1 MSINQRY
8 FIFVFKIILIQ
19 SIFILVYLY
28 KYLNEKYDNYQLY
41 LLSQNITN
49 ITNITF
55 NIWFY
60 CIDNTDN
67 NIKLIDICN

>member
-8 FIFVFKIILIQ
+8 FIFIFKIILIQ

-28 KYLNEKYDNYQLY
+28 KYLNEKYDNYKLY

>member
-28 KYLNEKYDNYQLY
+28 KYLNEKYDNYKLY

>member
-8 FIFVFKIILIQ
+8 FIFIFKITLIQ

-28 KYLNEKYDNYQLY
+28 KYLNEKYDNYKLY